1 MRDCPGHRGRRIGH
15 YVISEQ
21 PLAADEWAAE
31 RAAQIEAPTI
41 VNRTDGKSRN
51 RTSPL
56 IAHYIL
62 SDKPMTE
69 DEWMMRRTIVER
81 NEAEKRSL
89 LRPGH
94 DRRSIR

>member
-69 DEWMMRRTIVER
+69 QEWI
-81 NEAEKRSL
+81 EARAEYAKPVTTVLPQDGDDTAKL
-89 LRPGH
+89 LE
-94 DRRSIR
+94 